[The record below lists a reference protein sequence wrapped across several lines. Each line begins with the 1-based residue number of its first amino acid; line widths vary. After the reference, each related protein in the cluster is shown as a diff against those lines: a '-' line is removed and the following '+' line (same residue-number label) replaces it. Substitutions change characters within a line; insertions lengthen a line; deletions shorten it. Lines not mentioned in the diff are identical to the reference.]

1 MSWKLTAAVAT
12 TATLIALA
20 LALLPPTDLLAQLR
34 SATYTAHYPWGLVA
48 ADGSHA
54 YAEVGPYRVA
64 LNLWKIVICD
74 GGCTSQDI
82 NAIQLYAQLKAQG
95 QLVIEDKGGGCYHA
109 QLKPTQLAAR
119 TIAAD
124 VTFCLQRG
132 VPTRIDGTVTID
144 GHEIRLGGEPRV
156 EPTFPMDKYLEV
168 HEKT

>member
-1 MSWKLTAAVAT
+1 MSWRLTAAVAT
-12 TATLIALA
+12 AATLIALTAA
-20 LALLPPTDLLAQLR
+20 LMPPIDLLAQLR

-54 YAEVGPYRVA
+54 YAELGPYRVA
-64 LNLWKIVICD
+64 LNLGKIVICD

-95 QLVIEDKGGGCYHA
+95 QLVIEDKGGGCHHA
-109 QLKPTQLAAR
+109 QLKPTHLAAR

-132 VPTRIDGTVTID
+132 IPTRIDGTVTID

-156 EPTFPMDKYLEV
+156 EWNFPMNKYLEI
-168 HEKT
+168 HNSS